1 MFLQPASIA
10 AALDLMTQHG
20 GRLLAGGTDFFPA
33 LGQQV
38 PVQPVIDISRLAEL
52 RGITLDDSG
61 YRIGAAARWSE
72 IVAHPLPRCFD
83 GLKAAAREVGSIQ
96 IQNRG
101 TIGGNLCNA
110 SPAADSVP
118 PLLTLDA
125 KVELASPGGVR
136 QIPLADFIL
145 GNRRT
150 ALRPSEIVTAVLVPR
165 NVAHHASHFSKLGA
179 RRYLVIS
186 IAMVAV
192 TLAVEDGKIADAR
205 IAIGSCSAV
214 AQRMPRIE
222 QALIGALADGD
233 LAECVTASQFSEL
246 APIDDVRATAAYR
259 RDSALTL
266 TRRAIVDCL
275 HSATSARG

>member
-1 MFLQPASIA
+1 MFLQPTSVA

-33 LGQQV
+33 LGQQI

-52 RGITLDDSG
+52 RGIAFDDSG
-61 YRIGAAARWSE
+61 YRIGAATRWSE
-72 IVAHPLPRCFD
+72 IVAHSLPRCFD

-125 KVELASPGGVR
+125 VIELASPDGTR
-136 QIPLADFIL
+136 QLPLADFIL

-150 ALRPSEIVTAVLVPR
+150 ALRPNEIVTAVLVPR
-165 NVAHHASHFSKLGA
+165 NVAHHASHFAKLGA

-192 TLAVEDGKIADAR
+192 ALAVEGKQVADAR
-205 IAIGSCSAV
+205 IAIGSCSVV
-214 AQRMPRIE
+214 ARRMPQVE
-222 QALIGALADGD
+222 QALIGASADGD
-233 LAECVTASQFSEL
+233 LAKCVTAAQFSEL
-246 APIDDVRATAAYR
+246 APIDDVRATAAFR
-259 RDSALTL
+259 RDAALTL
-266 TRRAIVDCL
+266 TRRAVADCL
-275 HSATSARG
+275 RSATSARG